1 MTDQPTTGGLPRAL
15 ERVLAE
21 AAVDQGF
28 REALLADRLAA
39 VTARGLEL
47 SETERAALQS
57 VPEAQLR
64 SLIDGLAKQVALVQ
78 DEPPAPPQPQGN
90 RPDRPSPSPAGI
102 RPDELPP
109 RTQGIRP
116 DVPEYSSHG
125 VRPDRPEE
133 MVQCTGIRPEAPA
146 IRGTRPGRIILAAAA
161 GTVALGVGGAM
172 LLSAGSRPEPPPVT
186 EPVTAP
192 QATRQAQDA
201 ADAGPE
207 QDAAG
212 DSEQKKPES

>member
-1 MTDQPTTGGLPRAL
+1 MWVTSYPWGHRPEQRRRHAVLPLSLGPIGYTGSTMTDQPTTGGLPRAL

-64 SLIDGLAKQVALVQ
+64 SLIDVLAKQVALVQ

-90 RPDRPSPSPAGI
+90 
-102 RPDELPP
+102 
-109 RTQGIRP
+109 
-116 DVPEYSSHG
+116 
-125 VRPDRPEE
+125 RPDRPEE